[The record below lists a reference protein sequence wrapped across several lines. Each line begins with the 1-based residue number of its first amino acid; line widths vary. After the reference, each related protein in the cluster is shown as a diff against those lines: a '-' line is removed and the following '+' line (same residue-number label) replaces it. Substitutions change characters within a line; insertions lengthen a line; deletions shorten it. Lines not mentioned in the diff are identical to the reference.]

1 MRLVHAGTH
10 PPRNRRGQ
18 SLGVTNHLAA
28 HGHVGERDP
37 LSGQKRV
44 LFEAFFQ
51 SSRRGRHIA
60 GLTTAATA
68 QEPRGRNG

>member
-18 SLGVTNHLAA
+18 SLGVTNNLAA

-44 LFEAFFQ
+44 LFQAFLQ
-51 SSRRGRHIA
+51 GSRRGRQIA
-60 GLTTAATA
+60 GLTTTATA
-68 QEPRGRNG
+68 QQPRDRKG